1 MCSPSLGVGQR
12 HKRALFDAVDA
23 VDMLSN
29 VRAAYIALEELLEPR
44 TSDERLLI
52 NSLNLFCLIGCLNTR
67 LTADLDLAALA
78 VKVAAGEA
86 SPVGAMPMPGPGM

>member
-1 MCSPSLGVGQR
+1 MCSQIPGVGT
-12 HKRALFDAVDA
+12 HPKRALFDAVDA

-44 TSDERLLI
+44 TCDDRLVI

-67 LTADLDLAALA
+67 LTADLDLAAQA
-78 VKVAAGEA
+78 VKVAASEA
-86 SPVGAMPMPGPGM
+86 